1 MIPTTL
7 PTLTAVQTI
16 HKAQHLLETVKLPA
30 KTKHQLQAMTDAVLS
45 FTAYYLRFANPNC
58 RPEQADALN
67 SLIALVAQLEKTHGY
82 STTDLQLADQA
93 GAKT

>member
-16 HKAQHLLETVKLPA
+16 HKAQHLLETVKLPT

-67 SLIALVAQLEKTHGY
+67 LFIAYVAQLEKTYGTA
-82 STTDLQLADQA
+82 TTRLQMAD
-93 GAKT
+93 KTD